1 MALPF
6 LKAGKTKD
14 QTVAVDLGGRTTKAV
29 QVQRKADGHVL
40 THFAVLDAPVY
51 EKTLSADLLAEH
63 LKNVQQALGL
73 KPKNMTIAVGV
84 NDALMR
90 HVEMPFMPIDDMRQI
105 LKMNSKTYLQQEL
118 TGYTFDCHIFGMN
131 HLQPNGAKITGSVAK
146 TKVLVAAAKRQLIDD
161 LHNGLKQAGSE
172 IDAIVPAAIGPVNA
186 LELALPDVFAQ
197 GVVALV
203 DIGFK
208 SSSISILQQG
218 ELILN
223 RIVSIGGDRLTAG
236 LSEAMNIS
244 YAEAEGI
251 KVGMPSEVQSQLETL
266 MIPLGRELRASIDF
280 FEHQQEKTV
289 SQVLVSGGSARSE
302 FILQTLKTELA
313 IDCKAWNPAASFEVQ
328 LPAQQ
333 ATEFE
338 HLAPQ
343 LSVAIGAALAVI

>member
-14 QTVAVDLGGRTTKAV
+14 QTVAIDLGGRTTKAV
-29 QVQRKADGHVL
+29 HVQHKGQGHVL
-40 THFAVLDAPVY
+40 SHFAVLDAPVF
-51 EKTLSADLLAEH
+51 EKTLSTDLLAEH

-73 KPKNMTIAVGV
+73 KPRTVTLAVGV
-84 NDALMR
+84 NDALVR
-90 HVEMPFMPIDDMRQI
+90 HVDMPLMPVDDMRQV
-105 LKMNSKTYLQQEL
+105 LKMNSKQYLQQEL
-118 TGYTFDCHIFGMN
+118 AGYTFDCQILGPSNF
-131 HLQPNGAKITGSVAK
+131 QVNGGKATGSVAK
-146 TKVLVAAAKRQLIDD
+146 SKVLVAAAKRQLIDD
-161 LHNGLKQAGSE
+161 LHQGLKQAGSE

-186 LELALPDVFAQ
+186 LELAMPETFSR

-208 SSSISILQQG
+208 SSSISILQEG

-223 RIVSIGGDRLTAG
+223 RIVSIGGDRLTTG

-251 KVGMPSEVQSQLETL
+251 KVGMPGEVQGQLETL
-266 MIPLGRELRASIDF
+266 MVPLGRELRASIDF

-302 FILQTLKTELA
+302 FILQTLKTELLVE
-313 IDCKAWNPAASFEVQ
+313 CKAWNPAASFEVQ
-328 LPAQQ
+328 LPPQQ
-333 ATEFE
+333 ATDFE

-343 LSVAIGAALAVI
+343 LSVAVGAALAVI